1 MGQSSCDCCDYNCTL
16 ENKKQTHKMI
26 HTNSQGSWISIVI
39 MMTLVQGIFS
49 LQCEV
54 GINNETSAMEC
65 EGSWDKMQEVMKDK
79 MGGKWDEMKNN
90 LTGDMA
96 GLIEQFKKQFEELTN
111 SLENALKG
119 EDRRKR
125 EVDSLFRVKR
135 AEDGEAEPEA
145 EPEGEDYYCIKKTMG
160 DNTVKSCLPKS
171 LADPLKMACSLI
183 PSEGTICVCNDEDLC
198 NSGQKVILTWQ
209 MAVMVMLAVF
219 WTTY

>member
-1 MGQSSCDCCDYNCTL
+1 MG
-16 ENKKQTHKMI
+16 
-26 HTNSQGSWISIVI
+26 
-39 MMTLVQGIFS
+39 
-49 LQCEV
+49 
-54 GINNETSAMEC
+54 
-65 EGSWDKMQEVMKDK
+65 
-79 MGGKWDEMKNN
+79 MKNN

-135 AEDGEAEPEA
+135 A
-145 EPEGEDYYCIKKTMG
+145 EDYYCIKKTMG

-209 MAVMVMLAVF
+209 MTVMVLLAAF
-219 WTTY
+219 WTT